1 MGMVKARGQ
10 ATAAQNQSSVSPEP
24 QACRDCG
31 RPLPGSKPITLCG
44 RTFRF
49 GPTVCVGCAD
59 ACQKPTEP
67 SQWEQICPLDYQR
80 TDVARL
86 EIDLQ
91 RRGYDTTWIQP
102 SLTWQFGPHG
112 LLVAGSTGVGKS
124 RIMWILLRRL
134 LDLER
139 RKVVWLNA
147 VRFRSGL
154 QTAARD
160 GATEYFVRRLVRT
173 DVLYWDDLGQTH
185 LTGAA
190 SEMLLHVIEQRTA
203 SGTPILATTQYSAE
217 RMEFQLER
225 PEMGQAIRRRLN
237 EFCRVVVVHET
248 VEG

>member
-1 MGMVKARGQ
+1 MGMVNARGQ
-10 ATAAQNQSSVSPEP
+10 APAAQNQSSILPEP
-24 QACRDCG
+24 QTCRDCG

-44 RTFRF
+44 RTFQF
-49 GPTVCVGCAD
+49 GPTICVGCAD
-59 ACQKPTEP
+59 ACQKPAEP
-67 SQWEQICPLDYQR
+67 SQWEQICPLEYQR
-80 TDVARL
+80 TDLARL

-91 RRGYDTTWIQP
+91 RRGYDKTWMEP
-102 SLTWQFGPHG
+102 VLAWQYGAHG

-134 LDLER
+134 LDSEH

-237 EFCRVVVVHET
+237 EFCRVAVVR
-248 VEG
+248 GSKAD

>member
-1 MGMVKARGQ
+1 MVNARGQ
-10 ATAAQNQSSVSPEP
+10 APAAQNQSSILPEP
-24 QACRDCG
+24 QTCRDCG
-31 RPLPGSKPITLCG
+31 RPLPVSKPITLCG
-44 RTFRF
+44 RTFRL
-49 GPTVCVGCAD
+49 GPTICIDCAD
-59 ACQKPTEP
+59 ASQKPTEP
-67 SQWEQICPLDYQR
+67 SQWEQICPLEYQR
-80 TDVARL
+80 TDTARL
-86 EIDLQ
+86 AVDLQ
-91 RRGYDTTWIQP
+91 RRGYETAWTQI
-102 SLTWQFGPHG
+102 SLAWQYGSHG
-112 LLVAGSTGVGKS
+112 LLVAGPTGVGKS

-134 LDLER
+134 LDSEHR
-139 RKVVWLNA
+139 NVVWLNA

-217 RMEFQLER
+217 RMEFQFER

-237 EFCRVVVVHET
+237 EFCRVVVVR
-248 VEG
+248 GSDAN